1 MFVFPS
7 DLQVQRLSQY
17 ESYFQSLLDE
27 TRPEHGRGAEYHDLC
42 MATSAVKQVS
52 LFITT
57 IIIILF
63 KYCYYFL
70 CIFLYSFER
79 PPPRCNDP

>member
-1 MFVFPS
+1 MFGFLS

-17 ESYFQSLLDE
+17 ETYFQSLLNE

-52 LFITT
+52 LFIT
-57 IIIILF
+57 ICILF
-63 KYCYYFL
+63 K
-70 CIFLYSFER
+70 
-79 PPPRCNDP
+79 